1 MFNKKIIISR
11 HFLKLF
17 NSDVSI
23 IEQVVLVNIR
33 KFICNSKSWNCEVL
47 GPSGIDQ
54 NLTSK
59 FLVFILNIK

>member
-1 MFNKKIIISR
+1 MDHDISVMFNKKIIISR

-33 KFICNSKSWNCEVL
+33 KFV
-47 GPSGIDQ
+47 
-54 NLTSK
+54 
-59 FLVFILNIK
+59 ILNRGTVKY

>member
-33 KFICNSKSWNCEVL
+33 KFICNSKSWNCEIL
-47 GPSGIDQ
+47 GPTLA
-54 NLTSK
+54 LTK
-59 FLVFILNIK
+59 T